1 MTIGLGRVQC
11 QNARC
16 PCPPLPPAWSLRPP
30 QGAEVCSGAPPPPAA
45 SGLLGQ
51 KEGSSGL
58 SSVDFVQMGTRGCD
72 RGFLSA
78 GTSHVAPRLS
88 SAGQQSPT
96 AESTC
101 FKSMPLLTAG
111 LQAPPIHG
119 PVWPLALRLPGGA
132 APLSPEGARRTCVP
146 RGLSGSR
153 SWGGQLWEAGGT
165 ALS

>member
-1 MTIGLGRVQC
+1 MF
-11 QNARC
+11 NARMPAVPVLLC
-16 PCPPLPPAWSLRPP
+16 HLPGL
-30 QGAEVCSGAPPPPAA
+30 SGLPRGQRSAQEHPPPPAA

-78 GTSHVAPRLS
+78 GRSHVAPRLS